1 MAVDRLRRLGA
12 AATLALGLAGGAAS
26 AQEIQGP
33 IQKVPLDQTATAGDI
48 EVGCTGI
55 GSDQRDNPSWKSF
68 PVKVMFA
75 GPGGE
80 YLGDEI
86 LSVSTAG
93 GRHLATV
100 SCEGPWILLR
110 LAPGRY
116 TVTARP
122 NDGPGDSRSA
132 TFNAPRSG
140 QLEVTLR
147 WPTG

>member
-1 MAVDRLRRLGA
+1 
-12 AATLALGLAGGAAS
+12 
-26 AQEIQGP
+26 
-33 IQKVPLDQTATAGDI
+33 
-48 EVGCTGI
+48 
-55 GSDQRDNPSWKSF
+55 
-68 PVKVMFA
+68 MFA

-80 YLGDEI
+80 YLGDEV
-86 LSVSTAG
+86 LSVSTSG
-93 GRHLATV
+93 GRRLATV

-122 NDGPGDSRSA
+122 SDPAGGARSA

-140 QLEVTLR
+140 QFELTLR